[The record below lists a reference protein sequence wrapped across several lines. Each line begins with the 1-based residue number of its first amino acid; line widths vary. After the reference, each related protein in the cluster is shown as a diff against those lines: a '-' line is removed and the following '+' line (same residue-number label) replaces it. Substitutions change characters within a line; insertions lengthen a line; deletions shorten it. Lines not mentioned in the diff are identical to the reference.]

1 MFRSLQNKLRQWVLS
16 APPPPMSVPQS
27 VVESR
32 LHTLME
38 SRPTM
43 LAWRID
49 NGFIL
54 VQRDIHRDELR
65 VHYCADHQ
73 AIADYLIS
81 SAAQQALFP
90 PNAGQ
95 ASLSQGV
102 LKTSPSYR
110 PGVI

>member
-1 MFRSLQNKLRQWVLS
+1 MFQRLQNKLRQWVLGT
-16 APPPPMSVPQS
+16 PPPPMPETA
-27 VVESR
+27 VESR
-32 LHTLME
+32 LQMLLE

-54 VQRDIHRDELR
+54 AQRDIHRDEMR
-65 VHYCADHQ
+65 VQYCADHQ

-81 SAAQQALFP
+81 SAAQETLFP
-90 PNAGQ
+90 HSA
-95 ASLSQGV
+95 
-102 LKTSPSYR
+102 KTLGAKSSAANITVAPSYR